1 MRQTLDEVAGKVTD
15 WQAFR
20 ELVAALADIHLKS
33 LRRYSIAALFADT
46 CIPHEKITAI
56 LAMLKEKGIVRES
69 LLSGTSFFAL
79 SSRQLK
85 EPLYEQ
91 LDLSEFDEKRRI
103 REALKTAVRR
113 DEALTEE
120 ALELI
125 ERWKDRMLCNRDHM
139 GLVLASIVVRGRDPG
154 AMLKKVET
162 DHRGVNAM
170 PLLRLLEG
178 SDEGTRAR
186 TLDVLAALNDDVAVN
201 TLLDRMN
208 RETVPELRVRMAETI
223 AATGKRNAIL
233 ALMNLILDPKD
244 AALKHRVLEQVAAL
258 PGMTA
263 RELLLEMGDLERD
276 PETIDRIDQLL
287 AMVEET

>member
-1 MRQTLDEVAGKVTD
+1 
-15 WQAFR
+15 
-20 ELVAALADIHLKS
+20 
-33 LRRYSIAALFADT
+33 
-46 CIPHEKITAI
+46 
-56 LAMLKEKGIVRES
+56 
-69 LLSGTSFFAL
+69 
-79 SSRQLK
+79 
-85 EPLYEQ
+85 
-91 LDLSEFDEKRRI
+91 
-103 REALKTAVRR
+103 
-113 DEALTEE
+113 
-120 ALELI
+120 
-125 ERWKDRMLCNRDHM
+125 
-139 GLVLASIVVRGRDPG
+139 
-154 AMLKKVET
+154 
-162 DHRGVNAM
+162 M

-208 RETVPELRVRMAETI
+208 RETVPELRARMAETI

-244 AALKHRVLEQVAAL
+244 ATLKHRVLDQVAAL

-263 RELLLEMGDLERD
+263 RELLLEMGDLEQD

>member
-1 MRQTLDEVAGKVTD
+1 
-15 WQAFR
+15 
-20 ELVAALADIHLKS
+20 
-33 LRRYSIAALFADT
+33 
-46 CIPHEKITAI
+46 
-56 LAMLKEKGIVRES
+56 
-69 LLSGTSFFAL
+69 
-79 SSRQLK
+79 
-85 EPLYEQ
+85 
-91 LDLSEFDEKRRI
+91 
-103 REALKTAVRR
+103 
-113 DEALTEE
+113 
-120 ALELI
+120 
-125 ERWKDRMLCNRDHM
+125 
-139 GLVLASIVVRGRDPG
+139 
-154 AMLKKVET
+154 MLKKVET

-170 PLLRLLEG
+170 PLLRQLEG

-208 RETVPELRVRMAETI
+208 RETVPELRARMAETI